1 MSENNIRQE
10 QPRLGGQTSTLVN
23 QSQDM
28 RRSSNNLLEQRRSGV
43 NLTEN
48 PAQNPLIA
56 SSPSGASLL
65 QANQVANEPSLTPVN
80 VVERIPSA
88 QQ

>member
-1 MSENNIRQE
+1 
-10 QPRLGGQTSTLVN
+10 
-23 QSQDM
+23 M
-28 RRSSNNLLEQRRSGV
+28 RRSSNNLLEQQRRSGV

-48 PAQNPLIA
+48 NPAQNPLLA

-65 QANQVANEPSLTPVN
+65 QANQVANEPNLTQVN
-80 VVERIPSA
+80 AVERTPSA